1 MTKKRFFK
9 LRQAL
14 ITKVIQNAKAEGNAN
29 ANGHYLYR
37 MQRPNFG
44 VVIAGGEY
52 EGEVLTSYKQAW
64 ECFKPLRDALKMP

>member
-14 ITKVIQNAKAEGNAN
+14 MTKVIQNAKAQGNTN
-29 ANGHYLYR
+29 ANGYYLYR

-44 VVIAGGEY
+44 VVITGGEY

-64 ECFKPLRDALKMP
+64 EGLKPLRDALEM